1 MSQLLVGVGR
11 EVSTPEI
18 GALLAGYAPRPSTSV
33 NDDLHITAF
42 AFETNGNR
50 AMLISADM
58 CNIRDDTLVAVQNA
72 MEEASGLPMGNLILA
87 CTHTHSGPS
96 CYDTHYISTI
106 FIPAL
111 KKAIHTALSSMKPAL
126 MGIGTTHS
134 EVAINRREIKEN
146 GKVALGQNPFGSF
159 DPTMTVVSFREP
171 NGTPIGN
178 LIHYGCHNTAAGSNP
193 EITRDWCGVAVDRL
207 EALSGGITCFFNGCG
222 GDCGPRLTT
231 GKTSGGNNIALAM
244 ELGGHAA
251 SDAVRAWRSISIW
264 HDAPLHVLCEDI
276 ALPLRKLPSLEEM
289 YQQKGKMESDNSSHF
304 IDKGTYNILLE
315 RIAYL
320 EAGTVPAATKPI
332 STSLIC
338 IGPVAFLPIPFEPF
352 SMITLRIKQA
362 SPYPY
367 TLCVG
372 YANGAYSYFP
382 SIDQIPRGGYEVE
395 MFQTR
400 NTVPFDDDSEQY
412 FVTGSL
418 RMLRTSH
425 TGSLSEAVTY

>member
-11 EVSTPEI
+11 EVSTPEL
-18 GALLAGYAPRPSTSV
+18 GTDLAGYALRPAVSV

-42 AFETNGNR
+42 AFETDGTR

-58 CNIRDDTLVAVQNA
+58 CNIRDAALTACQEA
-72 MEEASGLPMGNLILA
+72 MVDASGLPMSRLILA
-87 CTHTHSGPS
+87 CTHTHSGPT
-96 CYDTHYISTI
+96 CYDEKYMSTI

-111 KKAIHTALSSMKPAL
+111 KKAIQAALSSMRPAL
-126 MGIGTTHS
+126 VGIGTTTS
-134 EVAINRREIKEN
+134 DIAVNRREIQEN
-146 GKVALGQNPFGSF
+146 GKIALGQNPFGSY

-171 NGTPIGN
+171 DGTPIGN
-178 LIHYGCHNTAAGSNP
+178 LIHYGCHNTAAGRNP
-193 EITRDWCGVAVDRL
+193 EVSRDWCGVAVDRL
-207 EALSGGITCFFNGCG
+207 ETLSGGVTCFFNGCG

-251 SDAVRAWRSISIW
+251 SDAIRAWRNITFW
-264 HDAPLHVLCEDI
+264 YDAPLHVLCEDI
-276 ALPLRKLPSLEEM
+276 DLPLRKLPSLDEM
-289 YQQKGKMESDNSSHF
+289 YQQKEKMEQENSSHF
-304 IDKGTYNILLE
+304 ITKGTYNNLLE

-320 EAGTVPAATKPI
+320 EAGNEQPATKPI

-338 IGPVAFLPIPFEPF
+338 IGPLAFLPIPFEPF
-352 SMITLRIKQA
+352 SMITLRIKQH

-372 YANGAYSYFP
+372 YANGAMSYFP

-400 NTVPFDDDSEQY
+400 NIIPFADDSEQY

-418 RMLRTSH
+418 RMLRSAH
-425 TGSLSEAVTY
+425 ESIEPQAITY